1 MPVGG
6 VALPKDINNDSE
18 ILNKT
23 RDRSEK
29 HIPETLYWNTHAR
42 GVYKLVRED
51 SPRVKQE

>member
-51 SPRVKQE
+51 SPR